1 MTESNSYS
9 LVTTTTDS
17 DAQTELIARTL
28 LDRRLAACVQAS
40 TIRSFYRWDGAIHDD
55 PETLLT
61 IKCRTADFA
70 AIEQA
75 ITEVHTYDEPEIV
88 QVPITNGSTTYL
100 GWIATETSRDQR
112 AADG

>member
-1 MTESNSYS
+1 MAETNWYS

-17 DAQTELIARTL
+17 DEQTELIAQTL

-40 TIRSFYRWDGAIHDD
+40 TIRSFYRWDGAVHDD

-75 ITEVHTYDEPEIV
+75 IAEVHTYDEPEIV
-88 QVPITNGSTTYL
+88 QVPITNGSATYL
-100 GWIATETSRDQR
+100 DWIATETMPDRPLTDR
-112 AADG
+112 